1 MKSTFEIVKAGT
13 TPRPRKQLFM
23 VLCVLA
29 ASAAGNAGMSHAA
42 ILKSQNFNDYAS
54 SLADGWRNFNSDADD
69 ITRNVNGNTLGNN
82 NYGFKPTNHLA
93 GAAGGEGGGA
103 IMERIR
109 VRRPSGSPAPI
120 YPFYADEN
128 LGPGNA
134 FQTIYDLSTPKSASG
149 LFTVDSITSF
159 NGGYHLGFFNFD
171 DRIAAV
177 PQGGSSSSTSGNDFI
192 AQGMSMFVTDLSA
205 TQYRVAAVF
214 RNDFSAELITLD
226 VGVDY
231 RFFLQYEPIGTTGTL
246 SISVYSADGSTQ
258 IGNTV
263 SVAED
268 LTSSNFA
275 GWEITGFG
283 ITQFCTNTGSSN
295 ALGTGTNAFQP
306 ADTQFFMDNLVYSPD
321 SLAAVP
327 EPSSLLLLGMALCL
341 GGRAWRPRG
350 QR

>member
-1 MKSTFEIVKAGT
+1 MALCFSRVPST
-13 TPRPRKQLFM
+13 
-23 VLCVLA
+23 
-29 ASAAGNAGMSHAA
+29 HAA
-42 ILKSQNFNDYAS
+42 IIKSETFDDYAS
-54 SLADGWRNFNSDADD
+54 SLANGWRNFNSDADD

-82 NYGFKPTNHLA
+82 NYGFKPTNHLT
-93 GAAGGEGGGA
+93 GATDGEGGGA

-109 VRRPSGSPAPI
+109 VRRPSGNPAPI

-128 LGPGNA
+128 LGPGNT
-134 FQTIYDLSTPKSASG
+134 FQVPYDLSTPKSASG

-159 NGGYHLGFFNFD
+159 DGGYHLGFFNFD

-177 PQGGSSSSTSGNDFI
+177 PPGGSSSSTSGNDFI

-205 TQYRVAAVF
+205 TQYRVFSIF
-214 RNDFSAELITLD
+214 RNDFSADSVTLD

-231 RFFLQYEPIGTTGTL
+231 RFVLQYEPVGTTGTL

-258 IGNTV
+258 IGSTI

-268 LTSSNFA
+268 LTASNFT
-275 GWEITGFG
+275 GWAITGFG

-306 ADTQFFMDNLVYSPD
+306 AGTQFFMDNLQYSPD
-321 SLAAVP
+321 SFGAIP
-327 EPSSLLLLGMALCL
+327 EPGGLVLFGIGVCL
-341 GGRAWRPRG
+341 GGRVRG
-350 QR
+350 ARRQWLASC